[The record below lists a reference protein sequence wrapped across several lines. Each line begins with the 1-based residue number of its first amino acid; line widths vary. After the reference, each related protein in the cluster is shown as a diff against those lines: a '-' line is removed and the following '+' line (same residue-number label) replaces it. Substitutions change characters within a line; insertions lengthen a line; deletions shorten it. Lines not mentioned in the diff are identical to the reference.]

1 MASAA
6 VLIAVWITTALLM
19 PLTEDVQPE
28 RYRTQQR
35 IQVVRTGLAAGA
47 GVGAAVTVLLAF
59 RRQQHHE
66 VATEQTDH
74 DAGERRITELYTR
87 AVEQLGSHEA
97 PVRLGGLYALER
109 LGQDNPSHRQTI
121 VNVICAYLRMPY
133 NPPADQQPRPSFTIS
148 IQSERSPLRQVVSRA
163 RRVTRTAIPSKA
175 HTRRRQELQVR
186 LTAQRLLTSH
196 TIDTR
201 PKHER
206 NTTPANTRFWEG
218 MNIDLSHATLNLTW
232 SHFTDLNF
240 RNFHVAH
247 ADFSNATFLGNVSFL
262 DATFTDDAS
271 FDNATFTG
279 PASFWQAT
287 FLGKTSFQGAT
298 FADHAF
304 INATYADTPKF
315 EGATFK
321 GGVDIDAENLGYFAH
336 VTFTRDRTRDH
347 YQRLLAEWRANRDG
361 QSSNET

>member
-28 RYRTQQR
+28 RYRTQER

-66 VATEQTDH
+66 VVTEQTDY

-133 NPPADQQPRPSFTIS
+133 TPPADQQPRPSFTLS
-148 IQSERSPLRQVVSRA
+148 IKSKRLPLRRAVSRA
-163 RRVTRTAIPSKA
+163 RRATRTVIPSRA
-175 HTRRRQELQVR
+175 HIRRLQELQVR

-206 NTTPANTRFWEG
+206 NTTPANPRFWEG

-247 ADFSNATFLGNVSFL
+247 ADFSNATFL
-262 DATFTDDAS
+262 
-271 FDNATFTG
+271 
-279 PASFWQAT
+279 
-287 FLGKTSFQGAT
+287 
-298 FADHAF
+298 
-304 INATYADTPKF
+304 
-315 EGATFK
+315 
-321 GGVDIDAENLGYFAH
+321 
-336 VTFTRDRTRDH
+336 
-347 YQRLLAEWRANRDG
+347 RLVP
-361 QSSNET
+361 